1 MTVVSESAKGALKE
15 QLFKNFS
22 FGFAAR
28 IYYLGTR
35 FLLTPITLAYVT
47 LDEYGIWAACF
58 ILISYMGMSSM
69 GISNV
74 YIRYVAQFA
83 AKGEQD
89 KINKLVSTGLLVT
102 GTIGTLVLAI
112 LIACLPACIHLL
124 KIQPALTHVA
134 TVLILATA
142 ITFMVDLTFGVFN
155 DILTGMQQIAL
166 NNLIWSVTVT
176 VEVAVTVVMLR
187 RGYGIYSLAWA
198 FGTRYLVA
206 TILKIWYCYR
216 AMPGLSIGLRH
227 FDRAN
232 LRLFFGY
239 GSIVQGTALLC
250 TFLYSIEKVIAGI
263 FVGVQATALFDVG
276 EKLPVMGSQLSGS
289 MNSIFMPALSHMST
303 LTWKDELV
311 KLYLK
316 GTRYMNIMTGAM
328 MGFMA
333 AFAYPLLHLWI
344 GHADKFAPAVP
355 ILMIFCIPY
364 QINSL
369 TGPGSAYHR
378 AVGHPVRELTYP
390 VMQFAFVVLFVGLGF
405 LLVGKTTVV
414 IAVAVASAMVLSGL
428 IYIAYSNHVMGV
440 PQVAFLTQSLIPGLV
455 PYCFGF
461 AVSWAC
467 SPLVAWAGVSRI
479 KLACAIMTAGAI
491 YLTLVAA
498 VLYRAFCPWGEREY
512 LRKQVLHSFGTMLGR
527 QGA

>member
-1 MTVVSESAKGALKE
+1 MTVVSESSKNSLKE

-28 IYYLGTR
+28 IYYLATR

-69 GISNV
+69 GISSV
-74 YIRYVAQFA
+74 YVRYVAQFS
-83 AKGEQD
+83 AKGEQE

-102 GTIGTLVLAI
+102 GSMGLLILAVLFVT
-112 LIACLPACIHLL
+112 LPACLRLL
-124 KIQPALTHVA
+124 KVQPALTHVA
-134 TVLILATA
+134 SVLILATA
-142 ITFMVDLTFGVFN
+142 IIFMVDLTFGVYS
-155 DILTGMQQIAL
+155 DILTGLQRIAQD
-166 NNLIWSVTVT
+166 NLIWATTVT
-176 VEVAVTVVMLR
+176 VEIIVAVALFH
-187 RGYGIYSLAWA
+187 RGYGIYSLVWA
-198 FGTRYLVA
+198 FGVRYLVA
-206 TILKIWYCYR
+206 TILKVWYCYR
-216 AMPGLSIGLRH
+216 VMPMLSIGPRH

-263 FVGVQATALFDVG
+263 FVGAQATALFDVG

-289 MNSIFMPALSHMST
+289 MNSIFMPALAHMST

-316 GTRYMNIMTGAM
+316 GTRYMNMMTGTM
-328 MGFMA
+328 LGFTA

-344 GHADKFAPAVP
+344 GSADKFAPAVP

-364 QINSL
+364 QINTL
-369 TGPGSAYHR
+369 TGPASAYHR
-378 AVGHPVRELTYP
+378 GVGRPIRELVYP
-390 VMQFAFVVLFVGLGF
+390 VSQFALVVLFVGVGF
-405 LLVGKTTVV
+405 LLFGKSTIV
-414 IAVAVASAMVLSGL
+414 IAVAVAAAMVLSAFL
-428 IYIAYSNHVMGV
+428 YMAYSNHVMAV
-440 PQVAFLTQSLIPGLV
+440 PQLAFLTQSVLPGLV

-461 AVSWAC
+461 AAAWVC
-467 SPLVAWAGVSRI
+467 SPLFVWAGMSRI
-479 KLACAIMTAGAI
+479 RLACAIVASGLL
-491 YLTLVAA
+491 YLASVAA

-512 LRKQVLHSFGTMLGR
+512 LRKQVLHSFGTFLGR
-527 QGA
+527 QWA